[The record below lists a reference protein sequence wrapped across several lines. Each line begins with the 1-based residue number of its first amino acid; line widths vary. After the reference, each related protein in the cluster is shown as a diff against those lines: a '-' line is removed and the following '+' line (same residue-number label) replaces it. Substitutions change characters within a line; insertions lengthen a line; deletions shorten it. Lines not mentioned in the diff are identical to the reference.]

1 MAPNKIDFDKVI
13 TELTHLQPENMVVL
27 FTVCLIFAF
36 YAVGLI
42 FARRADNRDKL
53 KVGFCLHMCYYFVLY
68 TAVCQ
73 ALSLI

>member
-53 KVGFCLHMCYYFVLY
+53 KVGFFPGKWLFRI
-68 TAVCQ
+68 VCQ
-73 ALSLI
+73 TLSLI